1 MIQENPF
8 VKEIIRLA
16 LREDIGS
23 GDITTDSIIR
33 ERKIGHARL
42 IAKEDFV
49 LAGMPIF
56 KQVFQELSSKMKFE
70 QFFEDGDFIKSG
82 EIICIIEG
90 PLHALL
96 KGERTALNFLQRM
109 SGVATTTKKFAE
121 RISSTSAEILD
132 TRKTIPGWRILDKYA
147 VRVGGGKNHRFGLFD
162 GILIK
167 DNHIS
172 AAGSIGKAIRLA
184 KENAP
189 HTLKIEVEVETLDEL
204 KEAIANDVD
213 AVLLDNMDMEILREA
228 VRIAKGRV
236 LIEVSGG
243 INLGNLQEV
252 ANMGVDFI
260 SVGAITHSVKGVD
273 ISLEFQREGN

>member
-33 ERKIGHARL
+33 ERKIGQARL
-42 IAKEDFV
+42 IAKENFV
-49 LAGMPIF
+49 LSGLPIF
-56 KQVFQELSSKMKFE
+56 KQVFQELYTEMKFD
-70 QFFEDGDFIKSG
+70 QFFEDGDFIRSG

-90 PLHALL
+90 SIQAIL

-109 SGVATTTKKFAE
+109 SGVATTTKKFVE
-121 RISSTSAEILD
+121 RISSTSAKILD

-147 VRVGGGKNHRFGLFD
+147 VRVGGGNNHRFGLFD

-172 AAGSIGKAIRLA
+172 SVGSIGEAIRLV

-204 KEAIANDVD
+204 KEAIENDVD
-213 AVLLDNMDMEILREA
+213 AVLLDNMDMEILEEA
-228 VRIAKGRV
+228 VGIAKGRV

-243 INLGNLQEV
+243 INLDNVQEV
-252 ANMGVDFI
+252 AKMGVDFI
-260 SVGAITHSVKGVD
+260 SVGVITHSVKGVD
-273 ISLEFQREGN
+273 ISLEFQRKDN